1 MIEHLNQSIN
11 DNKAAYV
18 HKAIQPTFG
27 WETAVGYLQ
36 YCADAEFGEV
46 LGTLN
51 YRLPLADEIES
62 IKPVKEYLSENL
74 TREILGTD
82 LYVTLCT
89 VSGNQKYHS
98 KNDALLWNVI
108 GQSKFAVYEDN
119 FHAMEQGDLIF
130 IPKNTEYIVK
140 PETARAFV
148 LFSLQ

>member
-1 MIEHLNQSIN
+1 MIEQLNESIEAG
-11 DNKAAYV
+11 KAAYV
-18 HKAIQPTFG
+18 FKAIQPTFG
-27 WETAVGYLQ
+27 WDTAVGYLQ

-46 LGTLN
+46 IGTLN
-51 YRLPLADEIES
+51 YRLPLADEIDS

-89 VSGNQKYHS
+89 TSGNQKYHS
-98 KNDALLWNVI
+98 KNDTLLWNVV
-108 GQSKFAVYEDN
+108 GQTKFGVQEDN
-119 FHAMEQGDLIF
+119 FRPMELGDLIF